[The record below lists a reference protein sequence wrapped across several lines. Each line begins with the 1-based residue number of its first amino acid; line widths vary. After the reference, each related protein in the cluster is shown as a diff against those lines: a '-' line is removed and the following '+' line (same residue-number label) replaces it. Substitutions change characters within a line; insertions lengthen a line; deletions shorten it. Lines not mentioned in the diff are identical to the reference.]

1 MMLLW
6 FQIKAKKVKN
16 IIEIYA
22 KMRPEYK
29 CGNMP
34 CSVNAHVGMTI
45 KPPEYLR
52 NAAFKAFTHWKRPC
66 DYFVQ

>member
-1 MMLLW
+1 MAMMLLW
-6 FQIKAKKVKN
+6 SQIKAKKVKN

-22 KMRPEYK
+22 KMRTENK

-45 KPPEYLR
+45 KPPEYS
-52 NAAFKAFTHWKRPC
+52 F
-66 DYFVQ
+66 

>member
-6 FQIKAKKVKN
+6 SQIKAKKVKN

-22 KMRPEYK
+22 KMRTENK

-45 KPPEYLR
+45 
-52 NAAFKAFTHWKRPC
+52 NATLHTDQVISLDEFI
-66 DYFVQ
+66 